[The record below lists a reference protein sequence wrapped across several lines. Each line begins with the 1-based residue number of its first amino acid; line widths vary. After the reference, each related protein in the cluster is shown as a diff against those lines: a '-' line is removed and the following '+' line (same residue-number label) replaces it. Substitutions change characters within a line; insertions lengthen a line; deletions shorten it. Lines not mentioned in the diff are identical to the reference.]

1 MLRTITPR
9 NARVK
14 RVMKNREAKTEENIK
29 TAIFIRGS
37 QTSQIVND
45 ALADLYMLKKP
56 HAVNFTK
63 KNQIH
68 PFEDHSNLQF
78 FSQKNDA
85 SLFVIGTHS
94 KKRPNTLTFARMFDH
109 QLLDM
114 IEVSIE
120 NGLPMNAFKTPK
132 SAIGM
137 KPCFMFNGDMWDQNP
152 NYIMFKSMLLD
163 FYHGQTVNKVALAG
177 LEYVISVT
185 SGPMTSEGKPGK
197 IYLRTYTI
205 VLKRSGVKL
214 PRIELVEMGP
224 SLDMTFGRMTEAKVD
239 VWKQSLRVPKELKPK
254 KKKNITKDVMG
265 DTVGRIHLGR
275 QDFDKIQT
283 RKMKGLKKRAAPAE
297 GDKDG
302 DSDKKQRV
310 DDSDDEE

>member
-14 RVMKNREAKTEENIK
+14 RFLKNREAKTEENIK

-56 HAVNFTK
+56 HAINFTK

-114 IEVSIE
+114 TEISIE
-120 NGLPMNAFKTPK
+120 KGIPMKDFKTPK

-137 KPCFMFNGDMWDQNP
+137 KPCFMFNGDVWDQNP
-152 NYIMFKSMLLD
+152 QYKMFKSMLLD
-163 FYHGQTVNKVALAG
+163 FYRGQTVDKVALAG

-185 SGPMTSEGKPGK
+185 AGPMTAEGKPGK

-205 VLKRSGVKL
+205 ALKRSGVKL

-224 SLDMTFGRMTEAKVD
+224 SLDMTFGRMTEAKPD
-239 VWKQSLRVPKELKPK
+239 VWKQSLKVPKELKPK
-254 KKKNITKDVMG
+254 KKKNISKDIMG
-265 DTVGRIHLGR
+265 DTVGRIHLGK
-275 QDFDKIQT
+275 QDFEKIQT
-283 RKMKGLKKRAAPAE
+283 RKMKGLKKRSAADE
-297 GDKDG
+297 EEDS
-302 DSDKKQRV
+302 SDKKQRV
-310 DDSDDEE
+310 DDSDEE

>member
-14 RVMKNREAKTEENIK
+14 RVLKNREAKTEENIK

-45 ALADLYMLKKP
+45 ALSDLYMLKKP
-56 HAVNFTK
+56 HAINFTK

-68 PFEDHSNLQF
+68 PFEDQSNLQF

-85 SLFVIGTHS
+85 SLFIIGTHS
-94 KKRPNTLTFARMFDH
+94 KKRPHTLTFARMFDH

-114 IEVSIE
+114 IEVSVE
-120 NGLPMNAFKTPK
+120 QGTPMRDFKTPK

-163 FYHGQTVNKVALAG
+163 FYHGQTVDKVALAG

-185 SGPMTSEGKPGK
+185 AGPMTSEGKPGK

-205 VLKRSGVKL
+205 SLKRSGVKL
-214 PRIELVEMGP
+214 PRIELEEMGP
-224 SLDMTFGRMTEAKVD
+224 SMDMTFGRIMEAKPD

-254 KKKNITKDVMG
+254 KKKNISRDEMG
-265 DTVGRIHLGR
+265 DTVGRIHLGK

-283 RKMKGLKKRAAPAE
+283 RKMKGLKKRTSE
-297 GDKDG
+297 DKD
-302 DSDKKQRV
+302 DASTDKKQRV
-310 DDSDDEE
+310 DDSGDEE

>member
-14 RVMKNREAKTEENIK
+14 RVLKNREAKTEENIK

-56 HAVNFTK
+56 YAVNFTK

-114 IEVSIE
+114 MEVSIE
-120 NGLPMNAFKTPK
+120 KGTPMKDFKTPK

-152 NYIMFKSMLLD
+152 HYIMFKSMILD
-163 FYHGQTVNKVALAG
+163 FYHGQTVDKVALAG

-224 SLDMTFGRMTEAKVD
+224 SMDMTFGRMTEAKPD

-265 DTVGRIHLGR
+265 DTVGRIHLGK

-283 RKMKGLKKRAAPAE
+283 RKMKGLKKRTASTE
-297 GDKDG
+297 DDKD
-302 DSDKKQRV
+302 SSEKKQRV
-310 DDSDDEE
+310 DESDDEE

>member
-14 RVMKNREAKTEENIK
+14 RVLKNREAKTEENVK

-56 HAVNFTK
+56 YAVNFTK

-68 PFEDHSNLQF
+68 PFEDQSNLQF

-114 IEVSIE
+114 MEVSIE
-120 NGLPMNAFKTPK
+120 KGIPMREFKTPK

-137 KPCFMFNGDMWDQNP
+137 KPCFMFNGDMWEHNQH
-152 NYIMFKSMLLD
+152 YIMFKSMLLD
-163 FYHGQTVNKVALAG
+163 FYHGQSVDKVALAG

-185 SGPMTSEGKPGK
+185 AGPMTSEGKPGK

-224 SLDMTFGRMTEAKVD
+224 SMDMTFGRIMEAKPD

-254 KKKNITKDVMG
+254 KKKNISKDDMG
-265 DTVGRIHLGR
+265 DTVGRIHLGK

-283 RKMKGLKKRAAPAE
+283 RKMKGLKKRTSEDADATA
-297 GDKDG
+297 
-302 DSDKKQRV
+302 DKKQRV

>member
-14 RVMKNREAKTEENIK
+14 RVLKNREAKTQENIK

-37 QTSQIVND
+37 HTSQTVND
-45 ALADLYMLKKP
+45 ALSDLYMLKKP
-56 HAVNFTK
+56 QAINFTK

-68 PFEDHSNLQF
+68 PFEDHSALQF
-78 FSQKNDA
+78 FAQKNDS
-85 SLFVIGTHS
+85 SLFIIGTHS
-94 KKRPNTLTFARMFDH
+94 KKRPHTLTFARMFDY

-114 IEVSIE
+114 MEVHIEKGI
-120 NGLPMNAFKTPK
+120 PMSDFKTPK
-132 SAIGM
+132 SAVGM

-152 NYIMFKSMLLD
+152 QYVMFKSMLLD
-163 FYHGQTVNKVALAG
+163 FYHGQTVDRVALAG

-185 SGPMTSEGKPGK
+185 AGPLTSEGKPGK
-197 IYLRTYTI
+197 VYFRVYTI

-224 SLDMTFGRMTEAKVD
+224 SMDMTFGRITEAKPD
-239 VWKQSLRVPKELKPK
+239 VWKQSLKVPKELKPK
-254 KKKNITKDVMG
+254 KKKNISKDDMG
-265 DTVGRIHLGR
+265 DTVGRIHLGK

-283 RKMKGLKKRAAPAE
+283 RKMKGLKKRSAE
-297 GDKDG
+297 DEEV
-302 DSDKKQRV
+302 SDKKQRV
-310 DDSDDEE
+310 DDSDDDE